1 MRVKKT
7 ICTAAIL
14 MAAACLSAQNKS
26 AGINLSL
33 WKDIS
38 TQPVD
43 STQTSYLN
51 LGVLTNMTRLNGIGM
66 NILGSVVRT
75 DVKGIQ
81 VSGIANIVSDNV
93 EGFQFSGITNING
106 NKMTGV
112 SASGLVNITGQDVV
126 GVVLSGLI
134 NIGGDRVS
142 GLAVSGGINISGERA
157 YGIQLSGLANITGG
171 NMKGLMASGFLNVN
185 GESVNGV
192 QIAGIG
198 NIAGNAMNGVQIGLC
213 NYATKAH
220 GLQIGILN
228 YYKEEMKG
236 FQIGLVNANPDT
248 KIQMMLY
255 GGNTAIA
262 NIGVRF
268 KNRLFYTIIGLGA
281 QRRHLNDKFSAT
293 ASYRAGLSLPLYKK
307 LSVSS
312 DLGYEHIEAF
322 KNKDEL
328 IPRRLYALQA
338 RVSLEYQLTKR
349 IGIFGTGGYGF
360 TRYYNRS
367 GNYDK
372 RAITEGGI
380 IFSL

>member
-1 MRVKKT
+1 MKVSKT

-14 MAAACLSAQNKS
+14 MAAACLSAQNKR

-51 LGVLTNMTRLNGIGM
+51 LGVLTNMNRLKGMGI
-66 NILGSVVRT
+66 NILGSVVQT
-75 DVKGIQ
+75 DVRGVQ
-81 VSGIANIVSDNV
+81 LSGIANIIANDMK
-93 EGFQFSGITNING
+93 GIQFSGITNING
-106 NKMTGV
+106 RKMTGV
-112 SASGLVNITGQDVV
+112 SASGLVNITGQDVT

-134 NIGGDRVS
+134 NIGGDRVA
-142 GLAVSGGINISGERA
+142 GLAISGGINVSGERTS
-157 YGIQLSGLANITGG
+157 GIQLSGLANITGE
-171 NMKGLMASGFLNVN
+171 NMNGLMASGFLNVN
-185 GESVNGV
+185 GKSVNGA
-192 QIAGIG
+192 QIGGIG

-213 NYATKAH
+213 NYATKVH

-255 GGNTAIA
+255 GGNTTIA

-268 KNRLFYTIIGLGA
+268 KNQLFYTIIGLGT

-293 ASYRAGLSLPLYKK
+293 ASYRAGLALPLYKK

-322 KNKDEL
+322 DNKDEL

-338 RVSLEYQLTKR
+338 RVNLEYQLTEKF
-349 IGIFGTGGYGF
+349 GLFGTGGYGL

-372 RAITEGGI
+372 RPIIEGGI